1 MDILTISTIDMAR
14 LKNAEH
20 VQLHSNVRN
29 LVTTATPTKL
39 GLSDVVFT
47 PYRDAIL
54 VEQDIVNKATGSAY
68 TLEMQEADQKRD
80 QIFKRV
86 RKKLELCEL
95 EDESTTAYKATGVV
109 KKHLLAKYPGSVCQL
124 PYQEES
130 ATLAGFV
137 LDCRELLT
145 DEQVEGIGID
155 SDLDD
160 LESANIKFG
169 RMYQERVGERAEG
182 DTRLS
187 LKLRAATDQ
196 AYQIL
201 TLSLN
206 ALANDPTPANATQV
220 AAVRELVGKMNV
232 VIKEAKDR
240 LNQRTNAGDSQA
252 PSDSPQGGGNEVS
265 NGGSNDNGANSGG
278 SNSSDSSNSSNSS
291 NSGGS
296 NSSNSTPGG
305 NDVIIENPGD
315 NYE

>member
-39 GLSDVVFT
+39 GLADVVFT

-54 VEQDIVNKATGSAY
+54 AEQDIVNKATGSAY

-95 EDESTTAYKATGVV
+95 EDESTTAFKATGVV

-196 AYQIL
+196 AYQVL

-240 LNQRTNAGDSQA
+240 LNQRMAPSDSPQEGGNEVSNTA
-252 PSDSPQGGGNEVS
+252 PSDSPQGGEN
-265 NGGSNDNGANSGG
+265 GG
-278 SNSSDSSNSSNSS
+278 SNSSNPGSNTSS
-291 NSGGS
+291 SGGS
-296 NSSNSTPGG
+296 NSSNPSNPDTGSNIIVDGG
-305 NDVIIENPGD
+305 GD

>member
-1 MDILTISTIDMAR
+1 MEILTILTIALGN

-29 LVTTATPTKL
+29 LVTTATPAKL
-39 GLSDVVFT
+39 GLADVVFT

-54 VEQDIVNKATGSAY
+54 AEQDIVNKATGSAY

-95 EDESTTAYKATGVV
+95 EDESTTAFKATGVV

-196 AYQIL
+196 AYQVL

-240 LNQRTNAGDSQA
+240 LNQRTNGA
-252 PSDSPQGGGNEVS
+252 PSDSPQGGGTEVS
-265 NGGSNDNGANSGG
+265 NGGSNAGGNGEG
-278 SNSSDSSNSSNSS
+278 SNSS

-296 NSSNSTPGG
+296 NSSSSGGSNSSNPTPGG

>member
-39 GLSDVVFT
+39 GLADVVFT

-95 EDESTTAYKATGVV
+95 EDESTTAYKATRVV

-196 AYQIL
+196 AYQVL

-240 LNQRTNAGDSQA
+240 LNQRTNGA

-265 NGGSNDNGANSGG
+265 NGGSNDNG
-278 SNSSDSSNSSNSS
+278 S

-296 NSSNSTPGG
+296 NSSNSSNSSGSNSSNPTPGG